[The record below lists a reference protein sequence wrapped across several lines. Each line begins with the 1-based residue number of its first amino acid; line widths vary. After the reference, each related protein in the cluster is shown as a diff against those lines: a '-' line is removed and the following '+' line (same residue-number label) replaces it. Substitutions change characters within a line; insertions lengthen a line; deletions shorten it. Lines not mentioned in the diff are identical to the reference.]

1 MVYQSTAPISPGNSG
16 GPLLVFRS
24 DSLVRSA
31 NFDAE
36 GRKPTLDTVVGVNFA
51 SSASKSAQN
60 LNYAVPTSVA
70 SQACQC
76 RRVCVASKAQL
87 RTCKAFKIKAMMSSV
102 SECVQSSLLSQN
114 Q

>member
-1 MVYQSTAPISPGNSG
+1 MQLRQCCWSLVRTWQVVEDNMVYQSTAPISPGNSG

-76 RRVCVASKAQL
+76 RRV
-87 RTCKAFKIKAMMSSV
+87 
-102 SECVQSSLLSQN
+102 
-114 Q
+114 